1 MNGRLYLVATP
12 IGNLEDI
19 TLRALKVLEKVD
31 VIAAEDTRHT
41 LKLLNFYAITKPLI
55 SYHRHNEE
63 VKSDVLIDKLKNG
76 ENIALVT
83 DAGTPGISD
92 PGEEIVKKAIENNI
106 EIIPI
111 PGACALINALICSG
125 FNTKEFIFYGF
136 LPINKKLRTT
146 KQNKTIILYEAP
158 HKLLKTL
165 NDILENIGDINCIL
179 AKEITKIHEEYIR
192 GKISELISRKEEIK
206 GEYVILLDLN
216 DNEQEDCSKKEMPL
230 EEQWILW
237 KKRIGKKRDN

>member
-1 MNGRLYLVATP
+1 M
-12 IGNLEDI
+12 
-19 TLRALKVLEKVD
+19 
-31 VIAAEDTRHT
+31 
-41 LKLLNFYAITKPLI
+41 
-55 SYHRHNEE
+55 
-63 VKSDVLIDKLKNG
+63 
-76 ENIALVT
+76 
-83 DAGTPGISD
+83 
-92 PGEEIVKKAIENNI
+92 
-106 EIIPI
+106 
-111 PGACALINALICSG
+111 
-125 FNTKEFIFYGF
+125 
-136 LPINKKLRTT
+136 PINKKLRTKKINEIS

-230 EEQWILW
+230 EEQYEYYKNLGFN
-237 KKRIGKKRDN
+237 KKDIIFKTVITEKSNYLLNALYRLKQRLYFAENPSCRNNTTSCQTIKRVI